1 MTRLRIFLLGCPV
14 CGMPSFFQALGHG
27 KRTPHE
33 LLWVAAMTH
42 TGDCLEVMRTFT
54 ECLSVGGAE

>member
-27 KRTPHE
+27 KRRH
-33 LLWVAAMTH
+33 
-42 TGDCLEVMRTFT
+42 
-54 ECLSVGGAE
+54 LSFCGWRR